1 MPKIFFEKSEIIKK
15 KAEDFAAGLLSI
27 GLKKGDRVGLWAPN
41 RYEWVVTQFA
51 TALIGVIQVNIN
63 PAYKA
68 DELEYA
74 LKKVGCKGII
84 MADKFKIIDYMKIL
98 SSICPELESSKPGN
112 LKASRLPE
120 LKNIIII
127 GDQKYK

>member
-1 MPKIFFEKSEIIKK
+1 
-15 KAEDFAAGLLSI
+15 LLSI

-68 DELEYA
+68 NELEYA
-74 LKKVGCKGII
+74 LKKVGCKGLI
-84 MADKFKIIDYMKIL
+84 MTDKFKIIDYMGIL
-98 SSICPELESSKPGN
+98 SCICPELEFSKPGDLN
-112 LKASRLPE
+112 AKKFPE
-120 LKNIIII
+120 LKCVVII

>member
-1 MPKIFFEKSEIIKK
+1 M
-15 KAEDFAAGLLSI
+15 LSI

-68 DELEYA
+68 NELEYA
-74 LKKVGCKGII
+74 LKKVRCKGII
-84 MADKFKIIDYMKIL
+84 MTDKFKIINYMEIL
-98 SSICPELESSKPGN
+98 SSICPELEYSKPGN
-112 LKASRLPE
+112 LKAKKLPE
-120 LKNIIII
+120 LKSVVTI
-127 GDQKYK
+127 GDLKYK